1 MDERTCQ
8 LIALTKT
15 ALGQMATL
23 QYHELAA
30 SASTR
35 ISG

>member
-1 MDERTCQ
+1 MSRPAARGLE
-8 LIALTKT
+8 ALAAK
-15 ALGQMATL
+15 GQMATL

-35 ISG
+35 ISA